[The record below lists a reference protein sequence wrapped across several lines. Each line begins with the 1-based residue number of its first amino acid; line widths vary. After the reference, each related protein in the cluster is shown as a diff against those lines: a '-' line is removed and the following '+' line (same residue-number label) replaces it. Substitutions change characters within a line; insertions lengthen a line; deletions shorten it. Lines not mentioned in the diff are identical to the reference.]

1 MKHNNKCIICDS
13 LSFKGLFSKESA
25 HGEQFTLLKCRTCGM
40 EFLASVPDEEEIKK
54 YYEREYFTKRTEWGY
69 DNYFSPAL
77 KAEIERVFK
86 LNLEDLDFYNFE
98 KNLGREKRCLDIGC
112 AAGYFVGYMKDRGW
126 DSAGIE
132 ISGDCVDFA
141 QKNGLNVIQGDY
153 LKTGFNRKFD
163 LITLWATIE
172 HLHRPGEVIEKA
184 YNDLADNGMILL
196 STCRTGGLNFMKLKG
211 KRWRFYNF
219 PEHIFFFS
227 IKTLKTL
234 LEQRG
239 FSVINYRTYGS
250 DFGKSGTISR
260 KVADYIAKRY
270 NMGDMMIV
278 SAKKVKD

>member
-1 MKHNNKCIICDS
+1 MRCNRCK
-13 LSFKGLFSKESA
+13 
-25 HGEQFTLLKCRTCGM
+25 M
-40 EFLASVPDEEEIKK
+40 EFLAAVPDEEEIRK
-54 YYEREYFTKRTEWGY
+54 YYEREYFTKRTERGY
-69 DNYFSPAL
+69 NNYFSPEL
-77 KAEIERVFK
+77 KSEIERVFK

-98 KNLGREKRCLDIGC
+98 KSLQGEKRSLDIGC

-141 QKNGLNVIQGDY
+141 VKNGLNVLQGDY
-153 LKTGFNRKFD
+153 LKTDFSRKFN

-172 HLHRPGEVIEKA
+172 HLHMPGEVIEKA
-184 YNDLADNGMILL
+184 YNDLDDNGMICL
-196 STCRTGGLNFMKLKG
+196 STCRTSGLNFMKFKG
-211 KRWRFYNF
+211 RKWRFYNF

-227 IKTLKTL
+227 LKTLSAL

-239 FSVINYRTYGS
+239 FRIVDYRTYGS

-260 KVADYIAKRY
+260 KLADYIAKRY

-278 SAKKVKD
+278 SAKKIKD